1 LSCNFAKQLPQLS
14 ITSAIGFGDLSAELQ
29 QELQELQKRMAVEL
43 KPLVLESSLTMQK
56 ILEADGHTARCKLL
70 KYFVTA
76 ERDRLSTKK
85 SLKGLFLSDENS
97 ESSMEVSS
105 AIPPEEMITDDKKVE
120 KKSQMFYDEP
130 DAFQ

>member
-1 LSCNFAKQLPQLS
+1 LHLL
-14 ITSAIGFGDLSAELQ
+14 IISAIGFGDLSVELQ

-76 ERDRLSTKK
+76 ERGRLSTKK
-85 SLKGLFLSDENS
+85 SLQGLFSSTGDSKAAVELSN
-97 ESSMEVSS
+97 
-105 AIPPEEMITDDKKVE
+105 AIPPEEMITDEQKIE
-120 KKSQMFYDEP
+120 NKSQMFYDEP